1 MSTKRKQIVTALVD
15 LFKAIDGTSPYLSN
29 LYENVKGQLIF
40 WDEVNDFP
48 TVCVN
53 SSDETRE
60 YLPSGFK
67 WGFLT
72 INIRIYVKEED
83 AKGKLEDI
91 FCDIETVLDA
101 NNTLTLD
108 GSGDTCTDI
117 RIISISDDEGLL
129 NPLGVGEVILEI
141 QYSI

>member
-1 MSTKRKQIVTALVD
+1 MATKRKQIVTALVD

-29 LYENVKGQLIF
+29 LYENVEGKLVF

-60 YLPSGFK
+60 YLPGNFK
-67 WGFLT
+67 WGYLT
-72 INIRIYVKEED
+72 INIRVYVKHED
-83 AKGKLEDI
+83 AKGRLEDI

-101 NNTLTLD
+101 NNTLTFGD
-108 GSGDTCTDI
+108 DGDTCTDI

-129 NPLGVGEVILEI
+129 NPLGIGEIILEI
-141 QYSI
+141 QYPV